1 MNPVPLGLRLLAH
14 SIYACTISVPPRRKH
29 RRQQY
34 GWSLTL
40 ALTLVAAVIGLAAC
54 Q

>member
-1 MNPVPLGLRLLAH
+1 MNNVPLGIRLLAH
-14 SIYACTISVPPRRKH
+14 SIDACTISVPPRRRH
-29 RRQQY
+29 RRQKY

-40 ALTLVAAVIGLAAC
+40 ALTLVAVVIALAAC